1 MRRSTRDR
9 VADIF
14 RRYVSD
20 EDEMAALLGGEPI
33 LTALSLDS
41 LATLKL
47 TTEIEIEF
55 GKRFDMDTIEQTL
68 QSIDSLTAY
77 LDS

>member
-1 MRRSTRDR
+1 MSRSTRDR

-20 EDEMAALLGGEPI
+20 EDEMAELLGGEPI

-55 GKRFDMDTIEQTL
+55 GKRFDMNTIEQTL
-68 QSIDSLTAY
+68 ESIDSLTAY

>member
-1 MRRSTRDR
+1 MSKPTRDR
-9 VADIF
+9 VAGIF
-14 RRYVSD
+14 RQYVSD

-47 TTEIEIEF
+47 ITEIEIEF

>member
-1 MRRSTRDR
+1 MSKSTRDR

-14 RRYVSD
+14 RQYVTD
-20 EDEMAALLGGEPI
+20 EDEMTALLGGEPI

-55 GKRFDMDTIEQTL
+55 GKRFDMDTLEQTL